1 MYFVMQDLLSG
12 EKITV
17 VYLICRLKFT
27 FQIDQSIINSHYSCK
42 LFILS
47 HLTPFNHFIY
57 WYTFLSPFKPLF
69 KIFGFPQPI

>member
-27 FQIDQSIINSHYSCK
+27 FQIDQSIYN
-42 LFILS
+42 
-47 HLTPFNHFIY
+47 
-57 WYTFLSPFKPLF
+57 
-69 KIFGFPQPI
+69 

>member
-47 HLTPFNHFIY
+47 HLTPLKSFHLLVHISI
-57 WYTFLSPFKPLF
+57 TF
-69 KIFGFPQPI
+69 